1 MREAPDTPGR
11 ECSISQASEPG
22 GEQKPD
28 RTISP
33 EDQEALEQAPFFDA
47 LCQMF
52 DRWARLAQR
61 ESERKQPE
69 SNRPVA

>member
-1 MREAPDTPGR
+1 MYQAPFPPGS
-11 ECSISQASEPG
+11 ECSTSQEVEPATR
-22 GEQKPD
+22 EKV

-47 LCQMF
+47 LCQMY
-52 DRWARLAQR
+52 DRWARLARR
-61 ESERKQPE
+61 ESERKWPE